1 MQSLISFM
9 NSLDTDKVHHFS
21 RGYECFFMLNLTEH
35 EIQLLIK
42 SCEKLIPLA
51 FRLSDVE
58 FAIHIDIGSPTIVE
72 F

>member
-1 MQSLISFM
+1 M
-9 NSLDTDKVHHFS
+9 NSLDMDKVHLFS
-21 RGYECFFMLNLTEH
+21 RGYEWGFFMLNSTEH

-58 FAIHIDIGSPTIVE
+58 FAIHINIGSPTIVE